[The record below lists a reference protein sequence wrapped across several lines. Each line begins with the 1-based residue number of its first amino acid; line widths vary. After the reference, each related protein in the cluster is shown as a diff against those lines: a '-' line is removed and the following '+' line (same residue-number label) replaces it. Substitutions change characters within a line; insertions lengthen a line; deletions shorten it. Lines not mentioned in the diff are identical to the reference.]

1 MNGQIRVELEELLLA
16 EKELT
21 WLLAQ
26 LRTDEQA
33 ARVLYGRLHEW
44 RGHSANVIR
53 DQIEAFFAGLANRIH
68 VLEQQKAE
76 LIQYVEL
83 MKRTD
88 AVH

>member
-33 ARVLYGRLHEW
+33 ARVLYGRLYEW
-44 RGHSANVIR
+44 TGHSANVIR
-53 DQIEAFFAGLANRIH
+53 DQIEAFFVGLTNRIQH
-68 VLEQQKAE
+68 LEQQKAE

-88 AVH
+88 AVQ

>member
-21 WLLAQ
+21 WLLAE

-44 RGHSANVIR
+44 TGHSANAIR
-53 DQIEAFFAGLANRIH
+53 DQIEAFFVGLTNRIH
-68 VLEQQKAE
+68 TLEQQKAE

-88 AVH
+88 AVQ